1 MAESQPSAPPSL
13 YAAREPVFPK
23 KVYGNFRNLKW
34 VIMIVTLG
42 IYYLTPW
49 IRWDRGPE
57 LPDQAVLVDLAHRR
71 FFFFW
76 IEIWPHE
83 FYFVAGLL
91 VMAGLGLFLFTSALG
106 RVWCGYACPQTVWT
120 DLFILVE
127 RWIEGDRNARL
138 RLHRQKKL
146 DARKARLRLTKWAV
160 WLLIAVA
167 TGGAWVFYFT
177 DAPTLLVD
185 LFTLQAHPVAY
196 TTIAILTGTTF
207 FFGGFAREQICIYAC
222 PWPRIQAAMMDED
235 TLTVG
240 YREWRGEPR
249 KHSEAVKAGEPQG
262 DCIDCMACV
271 NVCPVGIDIRDGQQ
285 LECITCALCIDA
297 CDDIMA
303 KIGKPRGLI
312 DYMALTDEQRE
323 RQGQPPKPIIKH
335 ILRPRTILYTSL
347 WSLVGVALVFALFIR
362 SDIDMTVA
370 PVRNPTFVTLS
381 DGSVR
386 NTYEVRL
393 RNKHGETRPFRLS
406 VKGDETVRLQ
416 LEGTPYSTV
425 NVDANAQKLQRVYL
439 VAPAGSEPANAER
452 TDVRL
457 WVEDVTNG
465 DRAYKDTIFNGKA
478 NQ

>member
-1 MAESQPSAPPSL
+1 
-13 YAAREPVFPK
+13 
-23 KVYGNFRNLKW
+23 
-34 VIMIVTLG
+34 
-42 IYYLTPW
+42 
-49 IRWDRGPE
+49 
-57 LPDQAVLVDLAHRR
+57 
-71 FFFFW
+71 
-76 IEIWPHE
+76 
-83 FYFVAGLL
+83 
-91 VMAGLGLFLFTSALG
+91 
-106 RVWCGYACPQTVWT
+106 
-120 DLFILVE
+120 
-127 RWIEGDRNARL
+127 
-138 RLHRQKKL
+138 
-146 DARKARLRLTKWAV
+146 
-160 WLLIAVA
+160 
-167 TGGAWVFYFT
+167 
-177 DAPTLLVD
+177 
-185 LFTLQAHPVAY
+185 
-196 TTIAILTGTTF
+196 
-207 FFGGFAREQICIYAC
+207 
-222 PWPRIQAAMMDED
+222 
-235 TLTVG
+235 
-240 YREWRGEPR
+240 
-249 KHSEAVKAGEPQG
+249 
-262 DCIDCMACV
+262 
-271 NVCPVGIDIRDGQQ
+271 
-285 LECITCALCIDA
+285 
-297 CDDIMA
+297 MA